1 MEVVS
6 LMLIRLTH
14 KMTAQCSVDLVNW
27 PEAIP
32 AKKREGQEAM
42 GQEEEH
48 ITPVSL

>member
-1 MEVVS
+1 
-6 LMLIRLTH
+6 MLLRLEH
-14 KMTAQCSVDLVNW
+14 KMAAQCPVDLVNW

-32 AKKREGQEAM
+32 AKKWEGQEAM